1 MAILDLLEKKK
12 SETIDPCMNELTSGG
27 MKIIEAAELILSR
40 VSNEQLKAINP
51 CMNELTSGGM
61 KILEAAELIMSRVP
75 LNLLQNINK
84 ELMDEIMGIDEQKD
98 KINDAYAKKGV

>member
-12 SETIDPCMNELTSGG
+12 SEAID
-27 MKIIEAAELILSR
+27 
-40 VSNEQLKAINP
+40 P

-84 ELMDEIMGIDEQKD
+84 ELMNEIIGIDEQKD

>member
-1 MAILDLLEKKK
+1 MAILNLLEKKK

-40 VSNEQLKAINP
+40 VSNEQLKAIND
-51 CMNELTSGGM
+51 
-61 KILEAAELIMSRVP
+61 K
-75 LNLLQNINK
+75 
-84 ELMDEIMGIDEQKD
+84 LMDEIAGLDEQKN

>member
-27 MKIIEAAELILSR
+27 MQIIEAAELILSR
-40 VSNEQLKAINP
+40 VSNEQLKAINDKL
-51 CMNELTSGGM
+51 MNEIAGL
-61 KILEAAELIMSRVP
+61 
-75 LNLLQNINK
+75 
-84 ELMDEIMGIDEQKD
+84 DEQKN

>member
-40 VSNEQLKAINP
+40 VSNEQLKTINDKL
-51 CMNELTSGGM
+51 MNEIAGL
-61 KILEAAELIMSRVP
+61 
-75 LNLLQNINK
+75 
-84 ELMDEIMGIDEQKD
+84 DEQKN

>member
-40 VSNEQLKAINP
+40 VSNEQLKAIND
-51 CMNELTSGGM
+51 
-61 KILEAAELIMSRVP
+61 K
-75 LNLLQNINK
+75 
-84 ELMDEIMGIDEQKD
+84 LMDEIAGLDEQKN
-98 KINDAYAKKGV
+98 KINDAYTKKGV

>member
-12 SETIDPCMNELTSGG
+12 SKAIDPCMNELTSGG
-27 MKIIEAAELILSR
+27 MKII
-40 VSNEQLKAINP
+40 
-51 CMNELTSGGM
+51 
-61 KILEAAELIMSRVP
+61 EAAELIMSRVP

>member
-27 MKIIEAAELILSR
+27 MKI
-40 VSNEQLKAINP
+40 
-51 CMNELTSGGM
+51 
-61 KILEAAELIMSRVP
+61 LEAVELIMSRVP

-84 ELMDEIMGIDEQKD
+84 DLMNEIMGIEEQKD
-98 KINDAYAKKGV
+98 KINNAYIKKGI

>member
-40 VSNEQLKAINP
+40 VSNEQLKAIND
-51 CMNELTSGGM
+51 
-61 KILEAAELIMSRVP
+61 K
-75 LNLLQNINK
+75 
-84 ELMDEIMGIDEQKD
+84 LMDEIAGLDEEKS
-98 KINDAYAKKGV
+98 KINNAYAKKGV

>member
-12 SETIDPCMNELTSGG
+12 SEAID
-27 MKIIEAAELILSR
+27 
-40 VSNEQLKAINP
+40 P

-84 ELMDEIMGIDEQKD
+84 ELMNEIMEIDEQKD
-98 KINDAYAKKGV
+98 KINDAYTKKGV

>member
-12 SETIDPCMNELTSGG
+12 SETID
-27 MKIIEAAELILSR
+27 
-40 VSNEQLKAINP
+40 P

>member
-40 VSNEQLKAINP
+40 VSNEQLKAIND
-51 CMNELTSGGM
+51 
-61 KILEAAELIMSRVP
+61 K
-75 LNLLQNINK
+75 
-84 ELMDEIMGIDEQKD
+84 LMDEIAGLDEQKN
-98 KINDAYAKKGV
+98 KLNDAYAKKGI

>member
-40 VSNEQLKAINP
+40 V
-51 CMNELTSGGM
+51 
-61 KILEAAELIMSRVP
+61 P
-75 LNLLQNINK
+75 LMNLLQS
-84 ELMDEIMGIDEQKD
+84 
-98 KINDAYAKKGV
+98 Y

>member
-12 SETIDPCMNELTSGG
+12 SEAIDPCMNELTSGG

-40 VSNEQLKAINP
+40 VSNEQLKAINDKL
-51 CMNELTSGGM
+51 MNEIAGL
-61 KILEAAELIMSRVP
+61 
-75 LNLLQNINK
+75 
-84 ELMDEIMGIDEQKD
+84 DEQKN

>member
-1 MAILDLLEKKK
+1 MAILDLSEKKK

-40 VSNEQLKAINP
+40 VSNEQLKAINDKL
-51 CMNELTSGGM
+51 MNEIAGL
-61 KILEAAELIMSRVP
+61 
-75 LNLLQNINK
+75 
-84 ELMDEIMGIDEQKD
+84 DEQKD

>member
-1 MAILDLLEKKK
+1 MAILDLGEEKKK
-12 SETIDPCMNELTSGG
+12 AEAID
-27 MKIIEAAELILSR
+27 
-40 VSNEQLKAINP
+40 P

-61 KILEAAELIMSRVP
+61 KILEAVELIMSRVP

>member
-12 SETIDPCMNELTSGG
+12 SEAID
-27 MKIIEAAELILSR
+27 
-40 VSNEQLKAINP
+40 P

-84 ELMDEIMGIDEQKD
+84 ELMNEIMGIDEQKD

>member
-12 SETIDPCMNELTSGG
+12 SEAID
-27 MKIIEAAELILSR
+27 
-40 VSNEQLKAINP
+40 P

-84 ELMDEIMGIDEQKD
+84 ELMNEIMGIDEQKD
-98 KINDAYAKKGV
+98 KINDAYAKKGI

>member
-40 VSNEQLKAINP
+40 V
-51 CMNELTSGGM
+51 
-61 KILEAAELIMSRVP
+61 P

-84 ELMDEIMGIDEQKD
+84 ELMDEIMGLDEQKK

>member
-12 SETIDPCMNELTSGG
+12 SE
-27 MKIIEAAELILSR
+27 
-40 VSNEQLKAINP
+40 AINP

-84 ELMDEIMGIDEQKD
+84 ELMNEIMGIEEQKD

>member
-40 VSNEQLKAINP
+40 VSNEQLKAIND
-51 CMNELTSGGM
+51 
-61 KILEAAELIMSRVP
+61 K
-75 LNLLQNINK
+75 
-84 ELMDEIMGIDEQKD
+84 LMEEIAGLDEQKN

>member
-27 MKIIEAAELILSR
+27 MKRIEAAELILSR
-40 VSNEQLKAINP
+40 VSNEQLKTIND
-51 CMNELTSGGM
+51 
-61 KILEAAELIMSRVP
+61 K
-75 LNLLQNINK
+75 
-84 ELMDEIMGIDEQKD
+84 LMDEIAGLDEQKN

>member
-40 VSNEQLKAINP
+40 VSNEQLKAINDKL
-51 CMNELTSGGM
+51 MNEIAGL
-61 KILEAAELIMSRVP
+61 
-75 LNLLQNINK
+75 
-84 ELMDEIMGIDEQKD
+84 DEQKN

>member
-12 SETIDPCMNELTSGG
+12 SETID
-27 MKIIEAAELILSR
+27 
-40 VSNEQLKAINP
+40 P

-84 ELMDEIMGIDEQKD
+84 ELMNEIMGIEEQKD
-98 KINDAYAKKGV
+98 KINNEYAKKGV

>member
-12 SETIDPCMNELTSGG
+12 SEAIDPCMNELTSGG
-27 MKIIEAAELILSR
+27 MKII
-40 VSNEQLKAINP
+40 
-51 CMNELTSGGM
+51 
-61 KILEAAELIMSRVP
+61 EAAELIMSRVP

>member
-27 MKIIEAAELILSR
+27 MTIIEAAELILRR
-40 VSNEQLKAINP
+40 VSNEQLKAINDKL
-51 CMNELTSGGM
+51 MNEIAGL
-61 KILEAAELIMSRVP
+61 
-75 LNLLQNINK
+75 
-84 ELMDEIMGIDEQKD
+84 DEQKN

>member
-12 SETIDPCMNELTSGG
+12 SE
-27 MKIIEAAELILSR
+27 
-40 VSNEQLKAINP
+40 AINP

-84 ELMDEIMGIDEQKD
+84 ELMDEIMGIDEQKN